1 MDVDTV
7 RLLKTQDM
15 GYLRTQRT
23 LAMKEV
29 KNLEERVIQLG
40 GSIDPNEQYED
51 DEDDDDDDM
60 GGLDDLVALGKKG
73 RTGAANKLKKIV
85 FADAED
91 ERDEMID
98 AEVDRAEGIAGG
110 RAEDADLEQQDL
122 ESLRA
127 DQRKRLLEKL
137 RRRLQ
142 GARRKASVLAR
153 AENELEIQ
161 RAGMAKT
168 RTVGGVRKS
177 GKKIKVRERKR

>member
-1 MDVDTV
+1 MDVETV

-23 LAMKEV
+23 LALKEV
-29 KNLEERVIQLG
+29 KTLEERVVQLG
-40 GSIDPNEQYED
+40 GSIDPNEQSED
-51 DEDDDDDDM
+51 DDDDDDDDM
-60 GGLDDLVALGKKG
+60 GGLDDLIAPGKKS
-73 RTGAANKLKKIV
+73 AANKPKKIV

-91 ERDEMID
+91 ERDEMVD
-98 AEVDRAEGIAGG
+98 AELDREEQNESG
-110 RAEDADLEQQDL
+110 EDDDDLERQDP
-122 ESLRA
+122 ERLRA
-127 DQRKRLLEKL
+127 DQRKKLLEKL

-168 RTVGGVRKS
+168 RTIGGVRKS